1 MSMRAQVRT
10 CLAALTVLLP
20 SLGAAQERT
29 AREVLELI
37 LREGPQA
44 VAIRSASEVVRHEQL
59 ARLAYPNPSV
69 TFSREGAGF
78 TEFLQAEQ
86 SLWLFGTRSALSRAG
101 VAATESAEADRDAQ
115 LWVLRS
121 EAALAVVRV
130 VAQQVRYESTRADL
144 QEIERLV
151 NILRTREREGEGSRF
166 DRLRAEQELREVR
179 QTATEAAVGLADART
194 AVTGLLPEGVT
205 FDRIAGDVAP
215 QAPPMVPSMLW
226 SRAESSRAELKALE
240 RSAQRAVLEAD
251 AARRQRLPSPGVS
264 AALPLF
270 DSGARDAARWSAEKA
285 RADAARAAIA
295 ARVRN
300 EVTGAADV
308 LSLRLAALAE
318 DDPSAGLELQQIAEV
333 AYREGEVGILEW
345 LDAVRTASRARL
357 RGIELRLDARLA
369 QIALE
374 RAVGDVLWP

>member
-1 MSMRAQVRT
+1 
-10 CLAALTVLLP
+10 
-20 SLGAAQERT
+20 
-29 AREVLELI
+29 LELI

-251 AARRQRLPSPGVS
+251 AARRQRLPSPTLFGGMKRAGNESVRQTGATFGVS